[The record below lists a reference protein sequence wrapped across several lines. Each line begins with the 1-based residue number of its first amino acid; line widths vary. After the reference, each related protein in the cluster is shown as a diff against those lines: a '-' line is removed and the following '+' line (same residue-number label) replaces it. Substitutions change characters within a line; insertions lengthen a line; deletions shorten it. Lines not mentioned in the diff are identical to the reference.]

1 MKIAMMVRSYIPV
14 PRPKD
19 IVYANIDL
27 AVDIAEGLARRG
39 HIVDMYAPMGSQL
52 KRAKV
57 QDCNFPAP
65 VHNLEQFRELL
76 FNTDKLIHGLPQLWD
91 EYMARDMFQRAKAGD
106 YDLLH
111 FDHPES
117 ALLLAAENPRVPV
130 VYTLHDPI
138 VAYHKEV
145 YELFKT
151 PNQHYISISDN
162 QRRDAPDL
170 PYLRTIHHGIDTRRF
185 AFNEKPE
192 DYLLYNGR
200 IVPEKGVREA
210 IQVAKETKHR
220 LLIIG
225 PTYPDNMDYFDQYIK
240 PNLDDQILYLGY
252 IERNHLPRYYQK
264 AKALLTPVQWEEPF
278 GLTTIEAMSCGTPVV
293 SFNRGAAP
301 EIIVNGKTGY
311 VVNTT
316 VEMIEAIH
324 NIENISRADCRSY
337 IEKNYSIRTMVS
349 NYQAA
354 FEEVL
359 SERQRLSR
367 GFVRKQLSRV
377 PTQIRNRT
385 QQSQLKKIIKESAT
399 KPKRPPRPSPR

>member
-1 MKIAMMVRSYIPV
+1 MKIAMMVRAYIPV

-39 HIVDMYAPMGSQL
+39 HTVDMYAPMGSQL
-52 KRAKV
+52 KNVRV
-57 QDCNFPAP
+57 QDCDMPPLA
-65 VHNLEQFRELL
+65 HNLDEFRELL

-91 EYMARDMFQRAKAGD
+91 EYMARRMFQRSINGY

-117 ALLLAAENPRVPV
+117 ALLLAAENPKVPV

-138 VAYHKEV
+138 VRHHREA
-145 YELFKT
+145 YELFQT

-170 PYLRTIHHGIDTRRF
+170 PYLRTIHHGINTRKF
-185 AFNEKPE
+185 AYNAKPE

-225 PTYPDNMDYFDQYIK
+225 PTYPDNMEYFDKYIK
-240 PNLDDQILYLGY
+240 PHLDDQILYLGY
-252 IERNHLPRYYQK
+252 VERDLLPAYYQK
-264 AKALLTPVQWEEPF
+264 AKAMLTPVQWEEPF
-278 GLTTIEAMSCGTPVV
+278 GLTTIEAMSCGTPVI

-301 EIIVNGKTGY
+301 EIILNGKTGF

-316 VEMIEAIH
+316 AEMIDSVDKIGK
-324 NIENISRADCRSY
+324 IKRIDCRQY
-337 IEKNYSIRTMVS
+337 VEKNYSIRTMVG
-349 NYQAA
+349 NYESA
-354 FEEVL
+354 FKEVL
-359 SERQRLSR
+359 NEQNKLSPR
-367 GFVRKQLSRV
+367 FVRKQLTKVPAQLRGKSRERRL
-377 PTQIRNRT
+377 Q
-385 QQSQLKKIIKESAT
+385 KIIKSS
-399 KPKRPPRPSPR
+399 KKPPRSSPR

>member
-1 MKIAMMVRSYIPV
+1 MRIAMMVRAYIPA

-27 AVDIAEGLARRG
+27 AVDIAEGLSRRG
-39 HIVDMYAPMGSQL
+39 HKVDFYAPMGSKL
-52 KRAKV
+52 KQARVK
-57 QDCNFPAP
+57 DCNLPP
-65 VHNLEQFRELL
+65 LVHNLEEFRELL
-76 FNTDKLIHGLPQLWD
+76 SNTEKLIHGTTQLWD
-91 EYMARDMFQRAKAGD
+91 EYMARTMFRKASSGS

-117 ALLLAAENPRVPV
+117 ALLLATENPTIPV

-138 VAYHKEV
+138 HRYYKDV
-145 YELFKT
+145 YELFQT
-151 PNQHYISISDN
+151 PNQHFISISDN
-162 QRRDAPDL
+162 QRREAPDL
-170 PYLRTIHHGIDTRRF
+170 PYLGTVHHGIDTRKF

-210 IQVAKETKHR
+210 IQVARETQHR

-225 PTYPDNMDYFDQYIK
+225 PTYPDSADYFDKYIK
-240 PNLDDQILYLGY
+240 PNLDDQILYLGF
-252 IERNHLPRYYQK
+252 IERELLPTYYQK

-301 EIIVNGKTGY
+301 EIISNGKTGY

-316 VEMIEAIH
+316 AEMIDAI
-324 NIENISRADCRSY
+324 NKIEKISRTECRKY
-337 IEKNYSIRTMVS
+337 VEKKYSIRNMVN
-349 NYQAA
+349 NYESI
-354 FEEVL
+354 FEKVIREQRAL
-359 SERQRLSR
+359 STR
-367 GFVRKQLSRV
+367 FVRKQLSKV
-377 PTQIRNRT
+377 PV
-385 QQSQLKKIIKESAT
+385 QLRHKTRERRLRKIIKSA
-399 KPKRPPRPSPR
+399 KLPPRSNPR

>member
-1 MKIAMMVRSYIPV
+1 MRIAMMVRAYIPM
-14 PRPKD
+14 PRPTD

-27 AVDIAEGLARRG
+27 AIDIAEGLTRRG
-39 HIVDMYAPMGSQL
+39 HKVDMYAPMGSQL
-52 KRAKV
+52 KKV
-57 QDCNFPAP
+57 SVQTADLPPLA
-65 VHNLEQFRELL
+65 HNLEQFRELL

-91 EYMARDMFQRAKAGD
+91 EYMARIMFQRANAGH

-117 ALLLAAENPRVPV
+117 ALLLAAENQKVPV

-138 VAYHKEV
+138 TKYHKDT
-145 YELFKT
+145 YEMFQT

-170 PYLRTIHHGIDTRRF
+170 PYLRTIHHGINTRQY
-185 AFNEKPE
+185 AFNPKPE
-192 DYLLYNGR
+192 DYLLYYGR

-210 IQVAKETKHR
+210 IQVAKETQHR

-225 PTYPDNMDYFDQYIK
+225 PTYPDAMEYFDKYIK

-252 IERNHLPRYYQK
+252 MERDQIPRYIQK
-264 AKALLTPVQWEEPF
+264 AKALLTAVQWEEPF

-301 EIIVNGKTGY
+301 EIIDNGKTGY

-316 VEMIEAIH
+316 VEMIEAVNKIDK
-324 NIENISRADCRSY
+324 IKRLDCRRY
-337 IEKNYSIRTMVS
+337 VEKNYSIRTMVN
-349 NYQAA
+349 NYEAA
-354 FEEVL
+354 FEQVIREQRKLNSRFARRQLNMVPVQL
-359 SERQRLSR
+359 RQKTRQRRL
-367 GFVRKQLSRV
+367 Q
-377 PTQIRNRT
+377 
-385 QQSQLKKIIKESAT
+385 KIIKSA
-399 KPKRPPRPSPR
+399 KLPPRSNPR

>member
-1 MKIAMMVRSYIPV
+1 MKIAMMVRAYIPV

-39 HIVDMYAPMGSQL
+39 HQVDFYAPMGSQL
-52 KRAKV
+52 KKV
-57 QDCNFPAP
+57 SIKDCNLPP
-65 VHNLEQFRELL
+65 LVRDLEEFRELL

-91 EYMARDMFQRAKAGD
+91 EYMAKAMFQKAATGD

-117 ALLLAAENPRVPV
+117 ALLLASENKKVPV

-138 VAYHKEV
+138 VAYHREA
-145 YELFKT
+145 YELFQT

-170 PYLRTIHHGIDTRRF
+170 PYLRTIHHGIDTRKF
-185 AFNEKPE
+185 AFNAKPE

-210 IQVAKETKHR
+210 IQVARETKHR

-225 PTYPDNMDYFDQYIK
+225 PSYPDSADYFDKYIK
-240 PNLDDQILYLGY
+240 PNLDDQILYLGF
-252 IERNHLPRYYQK
+252 IERDLLPTYYQK
-264 AKALLTPVQWEEPF
+264 AKAMLTPVQWEEPF
-278 GLTTIEAMSCGTPVV
+278 GLTTIEAMSCGTPVI

-301 EIIVNGKTGY
+301 EIIVSGKTGY

-316 VEMIEAIH
+316 AEMIDAVHKIDK
-324 NIENISRADCRSY
+324 IKRTDCRSY
-337 IEKNYSIRTMVS
+337 IEKNYSIRTMVG
-349 NYQAA
+349 NYEAA
-354 FEEVL
+354 FEQVL
-359 SERQRLSR
+359 SEQNALSTR
-367 GFVRKQLSRV
+367 FVRKQFSKV
-377 PTQIRNRT
+377 PVQIRNKRRD
-385 QQSQLKKIIKESAT
+385 QRLRKIIKSA
-399 KPKRPPRPSPR
+399 KLPPRSNPR